1 MRKLRSGVRELDR
14 LSQLETRQK
23 RCKVDLDELQ
33 RQWREKAEGELVDL
47 LKEQAMYDKFKALS
61 LIVFV

>member
-1 MRKLRSGVRELDR
+1 VGTELDR

-23 RCKVDLDELQ
+23 RCKVDLDELK

-47 LKEQAMYDKFKALS
+47 LKEQAMYDKLKALP
-61 LIVFV
+61 LIVLPD